1 MRRKV
6 FFVVILLLA
15 VSAGLW
21 AQTDT
26 ILNRYKQYLFAT
38 ADDGADIR
46 QLAATINTKTQQW
59 HDINYNDTE
68 PANWQPLIHLKRVRD
83 LALAWANP
91 ASAFYHQHYVWTA
104 MNYGL
109 NHWLEKRYHSS
120 NWWHNEI
127 GVPQCMRDIIILL
140 KSDLSARNLNESM
153 EVLAQYR
160 IQKNGVGANLTWS
173 ADLGFHYAA
182 LTGNEALMRQCID
195 LMLKEIKVSTG
206 EGVQPDFSFHQHGA
220 RLQMYQYGKAF
231 LWDNVRLAWQVRGT
245 KFAFP
250 DDKIKILNEF
260 VLDGWLW
267 MARGIHTVP
276 GTMDRS
282 SSRVGEL
289 NSPDIRKL
297 IPYLAALSQ
306 PANNQIKKANL
317 IQNGKT
323 ALKGYRFY
331 PYSDFTAY
339 QQNEFS
345 FFLKTI
351 STRTLATESINHENL
366 KGHLLNSGDAYLI
379 RDGNEYFNLMPVW
392 NWSHLPG
399 VTAFEKA
406 SQIDKEPFTGA
417 VSDGKSG
424 LTVMDYRLSDSTR
437 QGYISAHKFWA
448 SHDNLVV
455 CLIAGLS
462 AHQVDGPVY
471 TTLDQSRWL
480 GKVTVNHAGNV
491 LKAGNHRLS
500 NVQWIHHAHFAYI
513 PLVPA
518 AIDLKLGA
526 VSGSWK
532 SINASLS
539 SQTIQDSV
547 FMPVLSHRLTPAG
560 LNTGYVLAYCQTAK
574 GAENIAARAP
584 WHIVQNNSTCQ
595 VVQFK
600 DGTAMAAFFS
610 PGAVLIAGEKLSVD
624 KPCLIM
630 LSGNHIYASNPA
642 RAAISVQLKWGHKT
656 YPLQLNENGSSAVAA
671 K

>member
-1 MRRKV
+1 MHRKV
-6 FFVVILLLA
+6 FFVAILLLT
-15 VSAGLW
+15 VSAGLR

-26 ILNRYKQYLFAT
+26 VLNRYKQYLFAT
-38 ADDGADIR
+38 ADEGGDIK
-46 QLAATINTKTQQW
+46 QLAASINIKTQHW
-59 HDINYNDTE
+59 NDIDYNDTE

-91 ASAFYHQHYVWTA
+91 ASAFYHQQYVWTA

-140 KSDLSARNLNESM
+140 RTDLSAHSLNESM
-153 EVLAQYR
+153 KVLAQYR

-182 LTGNEALMRQCID
+182 LTGNEALMKECID
-195 LMLKEIKVSTG
+195 RMLKEIKISTD

-220 RLQMYQYGKAF
+220 RLQMYQYGRAF

-245 KFAFP
+245 KFGFP

-260 VLDGWLW
+260 VLSGWLW

-306 PANNQIKKANL
+306 PANDQIKKANL
-317 IQNGKT
+317 IQNGK
-323 ALKGYRFY
+323 ASLKGYRFY

-339 QQNEFS
+339 HQHNFS

-351 STRTLATESINHENL
+351 SVRTLATESINHENL

-379 RDGNEYFNLMPVW
+379 RAGNEYFNLMPVW

-406 SQIDKEPFTGA
+406 SKIDRESFTGA

-424 LTVMDYRLSDSTR
+424 LTVMDYRLSDSTK
-437 QGYISAHKFWA
+437 QGYITAHKFWA
-448 SHDNLVV
+448 SYGDVMV

-462 AHQVDGPVY
+462 AHQVDGLVY
-471 TTLDQSRWL
+471 TTLDQSRWR
-480 GKVTVNHAGNV
+480 GKVTVNNADNI
-491 LKAGNHRLS
+491 LKAGNHQLN
-500 NVQWIHHAHFAYI
+500 NVKWIYHGHFAYI
-513 PLVPA
+513 PLSLA
-518 AIDLKLGA
+518 AIDLNLGVA
-526 VSGSWK
+526 SGSWK

-539 SQTIQDSV
+539 AQIVQDSV
-547 FMPVLSHRLTPAG
+547 FMPVMRHPLTPG
-560 LNTGYVLAYCQTAK
+560 GINTGYVLAYCQTAK
-574 GAENIAARAP
+574 EAEKLASHASWN
-584 WHIVQNNSTCQ
+584 IVQNDPTCQ
-595 VVQFK
+595 AVQFK
-600 DGTAMAAFFS
+600 DGTAMIAFFS
-610 PGAVLIAGEKLSVD
+610 PGAILIAGEKLSVD

-630 LSGNHIYASNPA
+630 LSGNRIYASNPA
-642 RAAISVQLKWGHKT
+642 RAAINIQLKWGHKT
-656 YPLQLNENGSSAVAA
+656 YPLQLNENGSSTVAA